1 MCEIFFF
8 FCFFFFFF
16 SDGALMKYVKFQTH
30 VKGELQMM
38 RGIQR
43 VQQKLQLRQGKIN
56 NLLQKN
62 RIAGSGSRFALGV
75 GVHG

>member
-1 MCEIFFF
+1 MKYFFF
-8 FCFFFFFF
+8 LFFLLFF

>member
-1 MCEIFFF
+1 
-8 FCFFFFFF
+8 
-16 SDGALMKYVKFQTH
+16 MKYVKFQTH

-62 RIAGSGSRFALGV
+62 KIAGSGSRFALGV